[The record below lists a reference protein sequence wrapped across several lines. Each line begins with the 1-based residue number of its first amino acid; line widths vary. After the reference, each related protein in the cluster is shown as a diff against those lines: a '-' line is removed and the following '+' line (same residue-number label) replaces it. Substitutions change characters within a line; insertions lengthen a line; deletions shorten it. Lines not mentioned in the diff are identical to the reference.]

1 MIELMLKLLTY
12 EPYEKVSGNEKDYID
27 KVLRENITSSTAV
40 TNKEYV
46 IYDELFR
53 GFMDFLNYSS
63 TGIFWKGI
71 QWNSLGW
78 LRDWKNKYL
87 PVDNGM
93 IDGRELYPVL
103 FKKICFFIL
112 VEAYKGNS
120 DKKDTE
126 MSDTEFTQAVGLHE
140 NIFNKW
146 HISPRYRK
154 KVNRDSYSSITLN
167 RNGKKQPY
175 LTTAIKRAYYEAGR
189 QEAEENL
196 IDSDTTTKW
205 VVPKLNKLPRFIDVF
220 AGTGTVAASVGAN
233 ESIVD
238 DIDVGVACFL
248 YTMSHDSKEIRERLA
263 QLHNNFVSRDLS
275 KGQEL
280 YTAEQWQRHRETK
293 AYEKYL
299 GNQKFEELMVRLR
312 NNYVYIYGK
321 YVQATRGVVLD
332 FDNATTKNIEM
343 FYDIG
348 VAWLFLNSFKPK
360 QKRGNQFNAIDM
372 DIEAY
377 MKYLRNVLMVKYK
390 DDKKYEKY
398 HQQDES
404 DATFLEKYRLKKSQV
419 KFEKGIKY
427 MDSLKN
433 TIVKNKYFD
442 TVIQSYP
449 DGFIY
454 LDSPYFLTTGYE
466 VPFGDEKHKQ
476 MLDILRNNDFNWLF
490 SMQYY
495 GLYTEK
501 PAKGVKKRQ
510 IEQKEG
516 HSLIRNYQHYY
527 HGFVRHFEIKGENKK
542 LYYQVDTSEESK
554 VEKKIW
560 ILLFYYTYLYRGKS
574 RNTVEMMICNFDPRR
589 EIPYAFR
596 NDETLGHHI
605 EIMPYSIFLNRLIND
620 DGVATFYEQMRE
632 IAHNWRKNNI
642 IKNYASGAWV

>member
-27 KVLRENITSSTAV
+27 KVLSENITSSTAV
-40 TNKEYV
+40 TNKGYI
-46 IYDELFR
+46 IYDGLFR

-112 VEAYKGNS
+112 VEAYNGNS

-126 MSDTEFTQAVGLHE
+126 MSDTEFTQAVGLRE

-146 HISPRYRK
+146 CISPRYRK
-154 KVNRDSYSSITLN
+154 KVNRNSYSSITLN

-196 IDSDTTTKW
+196 IDSDTTTEW
-205 VVPKLNKLPRFIDVF
+205 VAPKLNQLPRFIDVF

-233 ESIVD
+233 KSVVN

-248 YTMSHDSKEIRERLA
+248 YSMSHDSKEVRQRLV
-263 QLHNNFVSRDLS
+263 QLHNNFVSKDLS
-275 KGQEL
+275 EGQEL

-299 GNQKFEELMVRLR
+299 GNQKFEEVMIRLR
-312 NNYVYIYGK
+312 NNYVYIHDQ

-332 FDNATTKNIEM
+332 FDNTTTKNIEM

-348 VAWLFLNSFKPK
+348 VAWLFLNSFK
-360 QKRGNQFNAIDM
+360 QKLIKANQFNAIDM
-372 DIEAY
+372 DVEAY

-404 DATFLEKYRLKKSQV
+404 DATFLEKYRIKKSQV
-419 KFEKGIKY
+419 KYEKGIKY
-427 MDSLKN
+427 
-433 TIVKNKYFD
+433 
-442 TVIQSYP
+442 IQ
-449 DGFIY
+449 
-454 LDSPYFLTTGYE
+454 E
-466 VPFGDEKHKQ
+466 
-476 MLDILRNNDFNWLF
+476 ILF
-490 SMQYY
+490 
-495 GLYTEK
+495 
-501 PAKGVKKRQ
+501 
-510 IEQKEG
+510 
-516 HSLIRNYQHYY
+516 
-527 HGFVRHFEIKGENKK
+527 
-542 LYYQVDTSEESK
+542 
-554 VEKKIW
+554 
-560 ILLFYYTYLYRGKS
+560 
-574 RNTVEMMICNFDPRR
+574 
-589 EIPYAFR
+589 
-596 NDETLGHHI
+596 
-605 EIMPYSIFLNRLIND
+605 
-620 DGVATFYEQMRE
+620 
-632 IAHNWRKNNI
+632 
-642 IKNYASGAWV
+642 

>member
-27 KVLRENITSSTAV
+27 KVLSENITSSTAV
-40 TNKEYV
+40 TNKGYI
-46 IYDELFR
+46 IYDGLFR

-112 VEAYKGNS
+112 VEAYNGNS

-126 MSDTEFTQAVGLHE
+126 MSDTEFTQAVGLRE

-146 HISPRYRK
+146 CISPRYRK
-154 KVNRDSYSSITLN
+154 KVNRNSYSSITLN

-196 IDSDTTTKW
+196 IDSDTTTEW
-205 VVPKLNKLPRFIDVF
+205 VAPKLNQLPRFIDVF

-233 ESIVD
+233 KSVVN

-248 YTMSHDSKEIRERLA
+248 YSMSHDSKEVRQRLV
-263 QLHNNFVSRDLS
+263 QLHNNFVSKDLS
-275 KGQEL
+275 EGQEL

-299 GNQKFEELMVRLR
+299 GNQKFEEVMIRLR
-312 NNYVYIYGK
+312 NNYVYIHDQ

-332 FDNATTKNIEM
+332 FDNTTTKNIEM

-348 VAWLFLNSFKPK
+348 VAWLFLNSFK
-360 QKRGNQFNAIDM
+360 QKLIKANQFNAIDM
-372 DIEAY
+372 DVEAY

-390 DDKKYEKY
+390 DDKKYEK
-398 HQQDES
+398 
-404 DATFLEKYRLKKSQV
+404 
-419 KFEKGIKY
+419 GIKY
-427 MDSLKN
+427 MKSLKD
-433 TIVKNKYFD
+433 TIVMNEGFD
-442 TVIQSYP
+442 TVIHGYS

-454 LDSPYFLTTGYE
+454 LDSPYFLTTDYT
-466 VPFGDEKHKQ
+466 VPFQDEEHKV
-476 MLDILRNNDFNWLF
+476 MLDNLRYADFNWLF
-490 SMQYY
+490 SMQY
-495 GLYTEK
+495 
-501 PAKGVKKRQ
+501 
-510 IEQKEG
+510 KEINIDKFSKNEFTKNRKSYQEAG
-516 HSLIRNYQHYY
+516 HPLIKNYDCYY
-527 HGFVRHFEIKGENKK
+527 NGFVKPFVIKSEMNL
-542 LYYQVDTSEESK
+542 LYYETDASK
-554 VEKKIW
+554 DIEDNNLWV
-560 ILLFYYTYLYRGKS
+560 LFFYYKS
-574 RNTVEMMICNFDPRR
+574 DNKEMMICNFDPRR
-589 EIPYAFR
+589 NIPYAFVG
-596 NDETLGHHI
+596 DKEIGHHI
-605 EIMPYSIFLNRLIND
+605 EIMPYNEFLTHLRNRKESSDNELR
-620 DGVATFYEQMRE
+620 TE
-632 IAHNWRKNNI
+632 AHNWRKNNI
-642 IKNYASGAWV
+642 IENYASGARV

>member
-12 EPYEKVSGNEKDYID
+12 EPYEVVSGNEKDYID
-27 KVLRENITSSTAV
+27 KVLSENITSGTAV
-40 TNKEYV
+40 TNKDYI

-53 GFMDFLNYSS
+53 GFMDFLNYSG
-63 TGIFWKGI
+63 TRIFWKGI
-71 QWNSLGW
+71 QWDSLGW
-78 LRDWKNKYL
+78 LRDWKNKYY
-87 PVDNGM
+87 PVNDGM
-93 IDGRELYPVL
+93 IDDRAIYPVL

-112 VEAYKGNS
+112 VEAYKGDS
-120 DKKDTE
+120 KKKHTE
-126 MSDTEFTQAVGLHE
+126 MSDKEFIQAVGLRE

-196 IDSDTTTKW
+196 IDSDTTTEW
-205 VVPKLNKLPRFIDVF
+205 VAPKLNQLPRFIDVF

-233 ESIVD
+233 ESVVN
-238 DIDVGVACFL
+238 DIDVGAACFL
-248 YTMSHDSKEIRERLA
+248 YSMSHDSKEVRERLA
-263 QLHNNFVSRDLS
+263 QLHNNFVSKDLS
-275 KGQEL
+275 EGQEL

-312 NNYVYIYGK
+312 NNYVYIYDK
-321 YVQATRGVVLD
+321 YVQATIGVVLD

-348 VAWLFLNSFKPK
+348 VAWLFLNSFKQK
-360 QKRGNQFNAIDM
+360 QRRGNQFNAIDM

-390 DDKKYEKY
+390 DDKKYVKY
-398 HQQDES
+398 HQQDAS

-433 TIVKNKYFD
+433 TIVKSEDFD
-442 TVIQSYP
+442 TVIQSYS

-454 LDSPYFLTTGYE
+454 LDSPYFLTTDYT
-466 VPFGDEKHKQ
+466 VPFQDEEHKG
-476 MLDILRNNDFNWLF
+476 MLGILRYADFNWLF
-490 SMQYY
+490 SMQY
-495 GLYTEK
+495 
-501 PAKGVKKRQ
+501 KKINTDKIDKSEFNKNRKSYQ
-510 IEQKEG
+510 EAG
-516 HSLIRNYQHYY
+516 NPLIKNYDCYY
-527 HGFVRHFEIKGENKK
+527 NGFVKPFVIKSEMNL
-542 LYYQVDTSEESK
+542 LYYETDVSK
-554 VEKKIW
+554 DIEDNNLWV
-560 ILLFYYTYLYRGKS
+560 LFFYYKSSNYKS
-574 RNTVEMMICNFDPRR
+574 RNREMMICNFEPRR
-589 EIPYAFR
+589 NIPYAFVG
-596 NDETLGHHI
+596 DKEIGHHI
-605 EIMPYSIFLNRLIND
+605 EIMPYNEFLTHLRNRKESSYNELR
-620 DGVATFYEQMRE
+620 TE
-632 IAHNWRKNNI
+632 AHNWRKNNI
-642 IKNYASGAWV
+642 IENYASGARV

>member
-12 EPYEKVSGNEKDYID
+12 EPYEVVSGDEKDYID
-27 KVLRENITSSTAV
+27 KVLSEKITSDTVV
-40 TNKEYV
+40 TNKEYI

-78 LRDWKNKYL
+78 LRNWKNKYY
-87 PVDNGM
+87 PVNDGM
-93 IDGRELYPVL
+93 IDDRAIYPVL

-112 VEAYKGNS
+112 VEAYKGDS
-120 DKKDTE
+120 KKKHTE
-126 MSDTEFTQAVGLHE
+126 MSDKEFIQAVGLRE

-167 RNGKKQPY
+167 RNGKKQSY
-175 LTTAIKRAYYEAGR
+175 LTTAIKRVYYEAGR

-196 IDSDTTTKW
+196 IDSDTTTEW
-205 VVPKLNKLPRFIDVF
+205 VAPKLNQLPRFIDVF

-233 ESIVD
+233 ESVVN

-248 YTMSHDSKEIRERLA
+248 YSMSHDSKEVRQRLA
-263 QLHNNFVSRDLS
+263 QLHNNFVSKDLS
-275 KGQEL
+275 GGQKL
-280 YTAEQWQRHRETK
+280 YTVNDWQKHKKNYEQ
-293 AYEKYL
+293 YIN
-299 GNQKFEELMVRLR
+299 NQKFEDVMIRLR
-312 NNYVYIYGK
+312 NNYVYIHNQ
-321 YVQATRGVVLD
+321 YVKATTGVVLNFENVSAND
-332 FDNATTKNIEM
+332 IEM

-377 MKYLRNVLMVKYK
+377 KKYLRTVLMVKYK

-398 HQQDES
+398 HQQDAS

-433 TIVKNKYFD
+433 TIVKNEDFY
-442 TVIQSYP
+442 TVIQGYS

-454 LDSPYFLTTGYE
+454 LDSPYFLTTDYT
-466 VPFGDEKHKQ
+466 VPFQDEEHKD
-476 MLDILRNNDFNWLF
+476 MLDILRYADFNWLF
-490 SMQYY
+490 SMQY
-495 GLYTEK
+495 
-501 PAKGVKKRQ
+501 
-510 IEQKEG
+510 KEIDTDKFNKSEFTKNRKSYQEAG
-516 HSLIRNYQHYY
+516 HPLIKNYDCYY
-527 HGFVRHFEIKGENKK
+527 NGFVKPFVIKSEMNL
-542 LYYQVDTSEESK
+542 LYYVTDASKDIEENNLW
-554 VEKKIW
+554 V
-560 ILLFYYTYLYRGKS
+560 LFFYYKS
-574 RNTVEMMICNFDPRR
+574 NKEMMICNFDSRR
-589 EIPYAFR
+589 NIPYAFE
-596 NDETLGHHI
+596 DDKEIGHHI
-605 EIMPYSIFLNRLIND
+605 EIMPYNEFLTHLRNRKKSSYNELR
-620 DGVATFYEQMRE
+620 TE
-632 IAHNWRKNNI
+632 AHNWRKNNI
-642 IKNYASGAWV
+642 IKNYASGARV

>member
-27 KVLRENITSSTAV
+27 KVLSENITSSTAV
-40 TNKEYV
+40 TNKGYI
-46 IYDELFR
+46 IYDGLFR

-112 VEAYKGNS
+112 VEAYNGNS

-126 MSDTEFTQAVGLHE
+126 MSDTEFTQAVGLRE

-146 HISPRYRK
+146 CISPRYRK
-154 KVNRDSYSSITLN
+154 KVNRNSYSSITLN

-196 IDSDTTTKW
+196 IDSDTTTEW
-205 VVPKLNKLPRFIDVF
+205 VAPKLNQLPQFIDVF
-220 AGTGTVAASVGAN
+220 SGTGTVAASVGAN
-233 ESIVD
+233 KSVVN
-238 DIDVGVACFL
+238 DIDVGAACFL
-248 YTMSHDSKEIRERLA
+248 YSMSHDSKEVRQRLA
-263 QLHNNFVSRDLS
+263 QLHNNFVSKDLS
-275 KGQEL
+275 EGQEL
-280 YTAEQWQRHRETK
+280 YTAEQWQRHRESK
-293 AYEKYL
+293 AYEEYL

-312 NNYVYIYGK
+312 NNYVYIYKK
-321 YVQATRGVVLD
+321 YVQATREVALD
-332 FDNATTKNIEM
+332 FDNDTTKNIEM

-348 VAWLFLNSFKPK
+348 VAWLFLNSFK
-360 QKRGNQFNAIDM
+360 QKLKKANQFNAIDM

-377 MKYLRNVLMVKYK
+377 KKYLHTVLMVKYK

-404 DATFLEKYRLKKSQV
+404 DATFLEKYRIKKSQV

-433 TIVKNKYFD
+433 TIVKNEDFY
-442 TVIQSYP
+442 TVIQGYSG
-449 DGFIY
+449 GFIY
-454 LDSPYFLTTGYE
+454 LDSPYFLTTDYT
-466 VPFGDEKHKQ
+466 VPFQDEEHKD
-476 MLDILRNNDFNWLF
+476 MLDILRYADFNWLF
-490 SMQYY
+490 SMQY
-495 GLYTEK
+495 
-501 PAKGVKKRQ
+501 
-510 IEQKEG
+510 KEIDTDKFNKSEFTKNRKSYQEAG
-516 HSLIRNYQHYY
+516 HPLIKNYDYY
-527 HGFVRHFEIKGENKK
+527 YNGFVKPFVIKSEMNL
-542 LYYQVDTSEESK
+542 LYYETDASK
-554 VEKKIW
+554 NIEDNNLWV
-560 ILLFYYTYLYRGKS
+560 LFFYYKF
-574 RNTVEMMICNFDPRR
+574 NNKEMMICNFDSRR
-589 EIPYAFR
+589 NIPYAFEG
-596 NDETLGHHI
+596 DKEIGHHI
-605 EIMPYSIFLNRLIND
+605 EIMPYNEFLTHLRNRKKSSYNELR
-620 DGVATFYEQMRE
+620 TE
-632 IAHNWRKNNI
+632 AHNWRKNDI
-642 IKNYASGAWV
+642 IKNYALGAWV

>member
-27 KVLRENITSSTAV
+27 KVLSEKITSDTVV
-40 TNKEYV
+40 TNKEYI
-46 IYDELFR
+46 IYAELFR
-53 GFMDFLNYSS
+53 EFMDFLNYSS
-63 TGIFWKGI
+63 KGI
-71 QWNSLGW
+71 LWKSIQWDSLGW
-78 LRDWKNKYL
+78 LRDWKNKYY
-87 PVDNGM
+87 PVNDGM
-93 IDGRELYPVL
+93 IDDRAIYPVL

-112 VEAYKGNS
+112 VEAYKGDS
-120 DKKDTE
+120 KKKYTE
-126 MSDTEFTQAVGLHE
+126 MSDKEFIQAVGLRE

-154 KVNRDSYSSITLN
+154 KVNRDSYSSITLS

-175 LTTAIKRAYYEAGR
+175 LTTAIKRVYYEAGR

-196 IDSDTTTKW
+196 IDSDTTTEW
-205 VVPKLNKLPRFIDVF
+205 VAPKLNQLPQFIDVF
-220 AGTGTVAASVGAN
+220 SGTGTVAASVGTN
-233 ESIVD
+233 ESIVN

-248 YTMSHDSKEIRERLA
+248 YSMSHDSKEVRQRLA
-263 QLHNNFVSRDLS
+263 QLHNNFVSKDLS
-275 KGQEL
+275 EGQKL

-312 NNYVYIYGK
+312 NNYVYIYDK
-321 YVQATRGVVLD
+321 YVQATIGVVLD

-348 VAWLFLNSFKPK
+348 VAWLFLNSFKQK
-360 QKRGNQFNAIDM
+360 QGRGNQFNAIDM

-433 TIVKNKYFD
+433 TIVKNEDFY
-442 TVIQSYP
+442 TVIQGYS

-454 LDSPYFLTTGYE
+454 LDSPYFLTTDYT
-466 VPFGDEKHKQ
+466 VPFQDEEHKD
-476 MLDILRNNDFNWLF
+476 MLDILRYADFNWLF
-490 SMQYY
+490 SMQY
-495 GLYTEK
+495 
-501 PAKGVKKRQ
+501 KKINTDKFKKSEFTKNRKSYQ
-510 IEQKEG
+510 EAG
-516 HSLIRNYQHYY
+516 HPLIKNYDCYY
-527 HGFVRHFEIKGENKK
+527 NGFVKPFVIKSEMNL
-542 LYYQVDTSEESK
+542 LYYETDASK
-554 VEKKIW
+554 NIEDNNLWV
-560 ILLFYYTYLYRGKS
+560 LFFYYKF
-574 RNTVEMMICNFDPRR
+574 NNKEMMICNFDSRR
-589 EIPYAFR
+589 NIPYAFEG
-596 NDETLGHHI
+596 DKEIGHHI
-605 EIMPYSIFLNRLIND
+605 EIMPYNEFLTHLCNRKKAVIMSL
-620 DGVATFYEQMRE
+620 E
-632 IAHNWRKNNI
+632 
-642 IKNYASGAWV
+642 

>member
-27 KVLRENITSSTAV
+27 KVLSEKITSDTVV
-40 TNKEYV
+40 TNKEYI

-63 TGIFWKGI
+63 TCIFWKGI

-78 LRDWKNKYL
+78 LRNWKNKYY
-87 PVDNGM
+87 PVNDGM
-93 IDGRELYPVL
+93 IDDRAIYPVL

-112 VEAYKGNS
+112 VEAYKGDS
-120 DKKDTE
+120 KKKYTE
-126 MSDTEFTQAVGLHE
+126 MSDKEFIQAVGLRE

-154 KVNRDSYSSITLN
+154 KVNRDSYSSITLS

-175 LTTAIKRAYYEAGR
+175 LTTAIKRVYYEAGR

-196 IDSDTTTKW
+196 IDSDTTTEW
-205 VVPKLNKLPRFIDVF
+205 VAPKLNQLPQFIDVF
-220 AGTGTVAASVGAN
+220 SGTGTVAASVGTN
-233 ESIVD
+233 ESIVN

-248 YTMSHDSKEIRERLA
+248 YSMSHDSKEVRQRLA
-263 QLHNNFVSRDLS
+263 QLHNNFVSKDLS
-275 KGQEL
+275 EGQKL

-312 NNYVYIYGK
+312 NNYVYIYDK
-321 YVQATRGVVLD
+321 YVQATIGVVLD

-348 VAWLFLNSFKPK
+348 VAWLFLNSFKQK
-360 QKRGNQFNAIDM
+360 QGRGNQFNAIDM

-433 TIVKNKYFD
+433 TIVKNEDFY
-442 TVIQSYP
+442 TVIQGYS

-454 LDSPYFLTTGYE
+454 LDSPYFLTTDYT
-466 VPFGDEKHKQ
+466 VPFQDEEHKD
-476 MLDILRNNDFNWLF
+476 MLDILRYADFNWLF
-490 SMQYY
+490 SMQY
-495 GLYTEK
+495 
-501 PAKGVKKRQ
+501 KKINTDKFKKSEFTKNRKSYQ
-510 IEQKEG
+510 EAG
-516 HSLIRNYQHYY
+516 HPLIKNYDCYY
-527 HGFVRHFEIKGENKK
+527 NGFVKPFVIKSEMNL
-542 LYYQVDTSEESK
+542 LYYETDASK
-554 VEKKIW
+554 NIEDNNLWV
-560 ILLFYYTYLYRGKS
+560 LFFYYKF
-574 RNTVEMMICNFDPRR
+574 NNKEMMICNFDSRR
-589 EIPYAFR
+589 NIPYAFEG
-596 NDETLGHHI
+596 DKEIGHHI
-605 EIMPYSIFLNRLIND
+605 EIMPYNEFLTHLCNSKRKKIKCND
-620 DGVATFYEQMRE
+620 LRAE
-632 IAHNWRKNNI
+632 AHNWRKNDI

>member
-27 KVLRENITSSTAV
+27 KVLSEKITSDTVV
-40 TNKEYV
+40 TNKEYI

-63 TGIFWKGI
+63 TCIFWKGI

-78 LRDWKNKYL
+78 LGNWKNKYY
-87 PVDNGM
+87 PVNDGM
-93 IDGRELYPVL
+93 IDDRAIYPVL

-112 VEAYKGNS
+112 VEAYKGDS
-120 DKKDTE
+120 KKKYTE
-126 MSDTEFTQAVGLHE
+126 MSDKEFIQAVGLRE

-154 KVNRDSYSSITLN
+154 KVNRDSYSSITLS

-175 LTTAIKRAYYEAGR
+175 LTTAIKRVYYEAGR

-196 IDSDTTTKW
+196 IDSDTTTEW
-205 VVPKLNKLPRFIDVF
+205 VAPKLNQLPQFIDVF
-220 AGTGTVAASVGAN
+220 SGTGTVAASVGTN
-233 ESIVD
+233 ESIVN

-248 YTMSHDSKEIRERLA
+248 YSMSHDSKEVRQRLA
-263 QLHNNFVSRDLS
+263 QLHNNFVSKDLS
-275 KGQEL
+275 EGQKL

-312 NNYVYIYGK
+312 NNYVYIYDK
-321 YVQATRGVVLD
+321 YVQATIGVVLD

-348 VAWLFLNSFKPK
+348 VAWLFLNSFKQK
-360 QKRGNQFNAIDM
+360 QGRGNQFNAIDM

-433 TIVKNKYFD
+433 TIVKNEDFY
-442 TVIQSYP
+442 TVIQGYS

-454 LDSPYFLTTGYE
+454 LDSPYFLTTDYT
-466 VPFGDEKHKQ
+466 VPFQDEEHKD
-476 MLDILRNNDFNWLF
+476 MLDILRYADFNWLF
-490 SMQYY
+490 SMQY
-495 GLYTEK
+495 
-501 PAKGVKKRQ
+501 
-510 IEQKEG
+510 
-516 HSLIRNYQHYY
+516 
-527 HGFVRHFEIKGENKK
+527 
-542 LYYQVDTSEESK
+542 
-554 VEKKIW
+554 KKINTDK
-560 ILLFYYTYLYRGKS
+560 FKKS
-574 RNTVEMMICNFDPRR
+574 EFTKNRKSYQE
-589 EIPYAFR
+589 A
-596 NDETLGHHI
+596 GH
-605 EIMPYSIFLNRLIND
+605 PL
-620 DGVATFYEQMRE
+620 
-632 IAHNWRKNNI
+632 
-642 IKNYASGAWV
+642 IKNYDCYYNGFVKPFVIKSEMNLLYYETDASKNIEDNNR

>member
-27 KVLRENITSSTAV
+27 KVLSEKFTSDTAV
-40 TNKEYV
+40 TNKEYI

-126 MSDTEFTQAVGLHE
+126 MSDKEFIQAVGLRE

-167 RNGKKQPY
+167 RNGIKQSY
-175 LTTAIKRAYYEAGR
+175 LTTAIKRIYYEAGR

-196 IDSDTTTKW
+196 IDSDTTTEW
-205 VVPKLNKLPRFIDVF
+205 VAPKLNQLPRFIDVF

-233 ESIVD
+233 ESVVN

-248 YTMSHDSKEIRERLA
+248 YSMSHDSKEVRERLA

-275 KGQEL
+275 EGKEL
-280 YTAEQWQRHRETK
+280 YTVNDWQKHKKYYEQ
-293 AYEKYL
+293 YIN
-299 GNQKFEELMVRLR
+299 NQKFEDVMIRLR
-312 NNYVYIYGK
+312 NNYVYIHNQ
-321 YVQATRGVVLD
+321 YVQATTGVVLN
-332 FDNATTKNIEM
+332 FENASANDIEM

-348 VAWLFLNSFKPK
+348 VAWLFLNSFK
-360 QKRGNQFNAIDM
+360 QKLIKANQFNAIDM
-372 DIEAY
+372 DVEAY

-404 DATFLEKYRLKKSQV
+404 DATFLEKYRIKKSQV
-419 KFEKGIKY
+419 KYEKGIKY
-427 MDSLKN
+427 MKSLKD
-433 TIVKNKYFD
+433 TIVMNEGFD
-442 TVIQSYP
+442 TVIHGYS

-454 LDSPYFLTTGYE
+454 LDSPYFLTTDYT
-466 VPFGDEKHKQ
+466 VPFQDEEHKV
-476 MLDILRNNDFNWLF
+476 MLDNLRYADFNWLF
-490 SMQYY
+490 SMQY
-495 GLYTEK
+495 
-501 PAKGVKKRQ
+501 
-510 IEQKEG
+510 KEINIDKFSKNEFTKNRKSYQEAG
-516 HSLIRNYQHYY
+516 HPLIKNYDCYY
-527 HGFVRHFEIKGENKK
+527 NGFVKPFVIKSEMNM
-542 LYYQVDTSEESK
+542 LYYETDASK
-554 VEKKIW
+554 NIEDNNLWV
-560 ILLFYYTYLYRGKS
+560 LFFYYKS
-574 RNTVEMMICNFDPRR
+574 NNKEMMICNFDSRR
-589 EIPYAFR
+589 NIPYAFEG
-596 NDETLGHHI
+596 DKEIGHHI
-605 EIMPYSIFLNRLIND
+605 EIMPYNEFLTHLRNRKKSSYNELR
-620 DGVATFYEQMRE
+620 TE
-632 IAHNWRKNNI
+632 AHNWRKNDI
-642 IKNYASGAWV
+642 IKNYALGAWV